1 MFAVNGILFNHEG
14 PRRGET
20 FVTKKITKR
29 SFKNL
34 QHWKRLFIFRKPRC

>member
-20 FVTKKITKR
+20 FVTKK
-29 SFKNL
+29 L
-34 QHWKRLFIFRKPRC
+34 QEKFQKFTTLEKVVYI